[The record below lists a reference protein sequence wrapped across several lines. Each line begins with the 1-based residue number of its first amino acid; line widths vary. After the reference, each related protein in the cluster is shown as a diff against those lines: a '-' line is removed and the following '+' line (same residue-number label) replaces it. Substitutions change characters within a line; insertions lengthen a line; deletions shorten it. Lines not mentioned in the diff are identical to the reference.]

1 MTPEVLSAI
10 RYATC
15 AIGWIGTTSE
25 EFYADPKRAGFD
37 IEGTGFLVGPQQV
50 ATCAHVVESLQVIRQ
65 RQGLRPFAWGVQ
77 FVYPSASGAGDM
89 TTAFRSFAV
98 AHSDE
103 RIDIAILKLD
113 GKPIAPSPLSVVP
126 HDFIPAVGEA
136 VGLCGYA
143 HGSVLLRRGKAIY
156 RFGPV
161 VQAGAIAALSSFDLA
176 KPEAAILDLVTGP
189 AASGSPIF
197 RQATGEVLGLLV
209 EGQIGQRAALSVA
222 RLVYRDPSSALTAGV
237 VTFEATR
244 VDRVDGT

>member
-1 MTPEVLSAI
+1 M
-10 RYATC
+10 
-15 AIGWIGTTSE
+15 W
-25 EFYADPKRAGFD
+25 
-37 IEGTGFLVGPQQV
+37 
-50 ATCAHVVESLQVIRQ
+50 
-65 RQGLRPFAWGVQ
+65 
-77 FVYPSASGAGDM
+77 
-89 TTAFRSFAV
+89 
-98 AHSDE
+98 
-103 RIDIAILKLD
+103 
-113 GKPIAPSPLSVVP
+113 
-126 HDFIPAVGEA
+126 
-136 VGLCGYA
+136 YA

-222 RLVYRDPSSALTAGV
+222 RLVYRDPSGALTAGV

>member
-1 MTPEVLSAI
+1 
-10 RYATC
+10 
-15 AIGWIGTTSE
+15 
-25 EFYADPKRAGFD
+25 
-37 IEGTGFLVGPQQV
+37 
-50 ATCAHVVESLQVIRQ
+50 VIRQ

-77 FVYPSASGAGDM
+77 FVYPSASSAGDM

-161 VQAGAIAALSSFDLA
+161 VQAGAIAALSPFDLA